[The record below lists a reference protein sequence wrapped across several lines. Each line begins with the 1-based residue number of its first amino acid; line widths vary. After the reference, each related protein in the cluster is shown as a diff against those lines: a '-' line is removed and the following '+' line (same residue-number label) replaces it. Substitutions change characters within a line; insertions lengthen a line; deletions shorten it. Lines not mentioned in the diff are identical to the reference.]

1 MRKKHVDFSSSSLE
15 IPEVQLDMQ
24 MEEKFNRIC
33 SIVREKIESQ
43 KNNENENEGPVPFA
57 TALIKELNN
66 LKKTNELNE
75 DEHRY
80 FEKAAGEI
88 LSMEIIFFKNQYE
101 TLRE

>member
-24 MEEKFNRIC
+24 MEEKFNHIC
-33 SIVREKIESQ
+33 SSVREKLESQ
-43 KNNENENEGPVPFA
+43 KKNDNDGPIPFA

-101 TLRE
+101 TLRD